1 MTTIETAKAEGAA
14 TERARIAA
22 ILTSDEGQARPD
34 AAWALALHSDL
45 PAAAA
50 IRTLA
55 GLPGRLPAPLVATS
69 GPVTV
74 QERAAAAARDMQR

>member
-1 MTTIETAKAEGAA
+1 MTNIDAAKAEGAA
-14 TERARIAA
+14 AERARIAA

-55 GLPGRLPAPLVATS
+55 GLPGRMPAQLAAPT